1 MSAEAVA
8 LRARNQL
15 GLSALSPYGQRLLA
29 ARSGHFPQMSEPGR
43 VLQVLQQLIE
53 EAGSR

>member
-1 MSAEAVA
+1 MSADAVA

-29 ARSGHFPQMSEPGR
+29 ARSGHFPQMSELGG
-43 VLQVLQQLIE
+43 VLQVLQQRIE
-53 EAGSR
+53 AAGSR